1 MDVKT
6 IMLCGGGNAVHAL
19 IPIIRTHF
27 QGTIS
32 LFLPYQDEAE
42 HFQRLIQ
49 EDRYIKARTPK
60 GVFYARP
67 DRVGKVAEEACQDA
81 DLVIISLPAFAHEF
95 TLSQILPFLKPNA
108 RVGVMPARSGF
119 EYSALR
125 LLQDHHR
132 DTTGIFG
139 FQTLPWACRITQYAR
154 EVDILGQKAVVGL
167 AAFPQ
172 TLQEELAHYFTRLF
186 GLTIIPLPNMLTL
199 SLANVGQL
207 IHPGIMYGLFK
218 GQEDR
223 KYRKEDIPHFYQ
235 GVTEKT
241 ACMLDQLSAEVQR
254 VAQALQMRKP
264 ALDLS
269 QVISLKEWVL
279 TTYSDSIADSSSL
292 QRCFTTNRAY
302 QGLRAPMK
310 EDQDGYFLPDFQ
322 ARYLTEDIPYG
333 LVVARAIAQLAG
345 VQTPVIDEVIATT
358 SRWMH
363 KEYLVHGELHG
374 KDIQDTRIPQK
385 YGFQEINDIM
395 F

>member
-1 MDVKT
+1 MDINT
-6 IMLCGGGNAVHAL
+6 ITLCGGGNAAHAL

-32 LFLPYQDEAE
+32 LFLPYKDEAE
-42 HFQRLIQ
+42 HFQFLIR
-49 EDRYIKARTPK
+49 EDQHIKAYTPK
-60 GVFYARP
+60 GVLNARP
-67 DRVGKVAEEACQDA
+67 DRVSKSAAEACQDA

-108 RVGVMPARSGF
+108 LVGTMPARSGF

-125 LLQDHHR
+125 LLQDHQR
-132 DTTGIFG
+132 EAIGIFG
-139 FQTLPWACRITQYAR
+139 FQTLPWACRITHYAR
-154 EVDILGQKAVVGL
+154 EVDILGQKASVGL
-167 AAFPQ
+167 AAFPHSIS
-172 TLQEELAHYFTRLF
+172 EELADDFTRFL
-186 GLTIIPLPNMLTL
+186 GLTITPLPNMLTL

-218 GQEDR
+218 GQEDC
-223 KYRKEDIPHFYQ
+223 KYRKEDIPYFYQ
-235 GVTEKT
+235 GVTQET
-241 ACMLDQLSAEVQR
+241 ARTLEHLSAEVR
-254 VAQALQMRKP
+254 NVTQALQTRNP
-264 ALDLS
+264 VLDLS
-269 QVISLKEWVL
+269 QVISLKEWLL

-292 QRCFTTNRAY
+292 QSCFVTNRAY

-310 EDQDGYFLPDFQ
+310 EIEDGYFLPDFQ

-333 LVVARAIAQLAG
+333 LVVTRAIAQLAG
-345 VQTPVIDEVIATT
+345 VQTPAIDEVITTT

-363 KEYLVHGELHG
+363 KSYLERGELCG

-385 YGFQEINDIM
+385 YGIQDVKDIM